1 MLLSR
6 KEILEN
12 HHNSAQ
18 GQILEHEINI
28 RKIESTLLTTP
39 PGEAYAAM
47 EKALVQRQASI
58 AEINKVREIIET
70 MIKEENKKDE
80 QKV

>member
-28 RKIESTLLTTP
+28 RKIESIMLTTS
-39 PGEAYAAM
+39 PGETYAAM
-47 EKALVQRQASI
+47 EKALVQRQSSI
-58 AEINKVREIIET
+58 AEINEVMKIVET
-70 MIKEENKKDE
+70 MIEEEEKNE